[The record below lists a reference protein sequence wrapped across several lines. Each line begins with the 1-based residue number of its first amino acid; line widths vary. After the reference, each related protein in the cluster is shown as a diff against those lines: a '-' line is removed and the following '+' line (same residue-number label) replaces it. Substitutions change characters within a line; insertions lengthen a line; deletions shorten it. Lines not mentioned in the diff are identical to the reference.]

1 MALTKISGSI
11 LKDPLNLGEVSIG
24 GTLTYQDVTNV
35 DALGIGTFRSGINV
49 SGGQVDIGS
58 NVKIGN
64 AGIGTFAGIVLG
76 DDQKIFL
83 GNSNDFQI
91 YHLASDNN
99 SYIKET
105 GASLMIQ
112 GDVVN
117 IGSPTS
123 GEYYIR
129 AFENADVQI
138 RYNNSTKIQTTNT
151 GAVVTGILTASSR
164 VSLGNNTTNAV
175 DLEFGTNR
183 GSAGDTLA
191 NINWKWNNTYVAQIR
206 GMAGSDTTNKDDAH
220 LNFYTASAGSLV
232 ERLRINRVGN
242 VSIGGLDPVPTASYY
257 DSASLHIHQT
267 ANASNVG
274 SQIHLTTANKGSAAG
289 DGSQVSQ
296 YNGSLYIN
304 NQDDGNTY
312 FYNDGSPTATILGSN
327 GNFGIATQSPTD
339 KLDVNG
345 TAIIRSN
352 LYLNNNTYLASN
364 KGIYFDGGT
373 SANNYLDDFEEGNF
387 TVSVKSVNGGAMNG
401 SFSQQSGRYTKIGR
415 MVHIRFDMTWSNWT
429 NYSGAMQIDNLPF
442 TNLGQSSTGGYGSP
456 QFRDCS
462 GISNEIKLY
471 GNSSWFEHNSNR
483 IRVMAWNS
491 SGTEFYVSPNQSG
504 RVTGEG
510 VMYTEV

>member
-1 MALTKISGSI
+1 KLGNTAASPDLKIYHNTVANTTSPPNHLYPNSNYI
-11 LKDPLNLGEVSIG
+11 DSVAASNLFIRTSAAGIYLGRTDGAHAASFH
-24 GTLTYQDVTNV
+24 TNTAGV
-35 DALGIGTFRSGINV
+35 VLYHNA
-49 SGGQVDIGS
+49 SGGGGEKFRTHS
-58 NVKIGN
+58 
-64 AGIGTFAGIVLG
+64 
-76 DDQKIFL
+76 
-83 GNSNDFQI
+83 
-91 YHLASDNN
+91 
-99 SYIKET
+99 T
-105 GASLMIQ
+105 GVS
-112 GDVVN
+112 
-117 IGSPTS
+117 
-123 GEYYIR
+123 
-129 AFENADVQI
+129 
-138 RYNNSTKIQTTNT
+138 
-151 GAVVTGILTASSR
+151 VTGIVTASSR

-191 NINWKWNNTYVAQIR
+191 NINWKWDNTYVAQIR
-206 GMAGSDTTNKDDAH
+206 GMAGSDTSNKDDAH

-312 FYNDGSPTATILGSN
+312 FYNNGSPTATILGSN

-373 SANNYLDDFEEGNF
+373 SANNYLDD
-387 TVSVKSVNGGAMNG
+387 
-401 SFSQQSGRYTKIGR
+401 
-415 MVHIRFDMTWSNWT
+415 
-429 NYSGAMQIDNLPF
+429 
-442 TNLGQSSTGGYGSP
+442 
-456 QFRDCS
+456 
-462 GISNEIKLY
+462 
-471 GNSSWFEHNSNR
+471 
-483 IRVMAWNS
+483 
-491 SGTEFYVSPNQSG
+491 
-504 RVTGEG
+504 
-510 VMYTEV
+510 

>member
-1 MALTKISGSI
+1 MALTKVSGSI

-35 DALGIGTFRSGINV
+35 DALGIGTFRAGINV
-49 SGGQVDIGS
+49 SGGQVDIGN

-64 AGIGTFAGIVLG
+64 AGIGTFAGINLG

-83 GNSNDFQI
+83 GNSNDLQI
-91 YHLASDNN
+91 YHGSNV
-99 SYIKET
+99 SHIKENGT
-105 GASLMIQ
+105 GPLRISTDEFQLMNVAQNQTMIYAAQNLAVSL
-112 GDVVN
+112 N
-117 IGSPTS
+117 YS
-123 GEYYIR
+123 G
-129 AFENADVQI
+129 N
-138 RYNNSTKIQTTNT
+138 TKIQTTNT

-191 NINWKWNNTYVAQIR
+191 NINWKWDNTYVAQIR
-206 GMAGSDTTNKDDAH
+206 GMAGSDTSNKDDAH

-304 NQDDGNTY
+304 NQDDGSTY
-312 FYNDGSPTATILGSN
+312 FYNNGSPTATILGSN

-352 LYLNNNTYLASN
+352 LYLSNNTYLASN

-387 TVSVKSVNGGAMNG
+387 TVSVKSTNGGAMNG

-415 MVHIRFDMTWSNWT
+415 MVHIRFDMTWSGWT
-429 NYSGAMQIDNLPF
+429 NYNGAIQIDNLPF
-442 TNLGQSSTGGYGSP
+442 TNLGQASSGGYGAP
-456 QFRDCS
+456 KFRDCS

-504 RVTGEG
+504 RITGEG